1 MRNLPPHFKAVN
13 LSYSPVHYSLPTLIE
28 ARQGVQLACVKHL
41 DSIQSEPSSNSFL
54 YLFLLRLLFKEIYI
68 SLDAKVFPS

>member
-13 LSYSPVHYSLPTLIE
+13 LSLLTFTLLIANLKE
-28 ARQGVQLACVKHL
+28 GRQGVQLACVRHL

-54 YLFLLRLLFKEIYI
+54 YFFLLRLLFKEICI